1 MKLSAKKSMA
11 AVVLTFMFA
20 DTAMAQNRNVQS
32 PPPPPPPGIQA
43 PNMNSTNQ
51 AISALRLRLDALRES
66 VGRQVVVLHNPA
78 TDLNSWLDADNSF
91 PKNNQRAEAM
101 CKAGLET
108 VMGAYCL
115 GSPSRLATDDGI
127 SRISFVRRRPSREV

>member
-51 AISALRLRLDALRES
+51 AISALRLTLDALRES
-66 VGRQVVVLHNPA
+66 VGRQVVVLHYPA

-101 CKAGLET
+101 CKAGLGDRYGRVLSRVAQPIGNGRWYFPNLVCET
-108 VMGAYCL
+108 A
-115 GSPSRLATDDGI
+115 P
-127 SRISFVRRRPSREV
+127 

>member
-1 MKLSAKKSMA
+1 MNHAMEKLMGA
-11 AVVLTFMFA
+11 AVLTLMLA
-20 DTAMAQNRNVQS
+20 EPALAQIRNVQA

-66 VGRQVVVLHNPA
+66 VGRQVVVLHYPA

-101 CKAGLET
+101 CKAGLGDRYGRVLSRVAQPIGNGRWYFPNLVCET
-108 VMGAYCL
+108 A
-115 GSPSRLATDDGI
+115 P
-127 SRISFVRRRPSREV
+127 

>member
-1 MKLSAKKSMA
+1 MNYGMKKLMPA
-11 AVVLTFMFA
+11 AVLTLMLA
-20 DTAMAQNRNVQS
+20 EPALAQTRNFQA
-32 PPPPPPPGIQA
+32 PPPPPPPGIQR
-43 PNMNSTNQ
+43 PNMDSTNQ

>member
-101 CKAGLET
+101 CKAGLGDRYGRVLSRVSQPIGNGRWYFPNLVCET
-108 VMGAYCL
+108 A
-115 GSPSRLATDDGI
+115 P
-127 SRISFVRRRPSREV
+127 

>member
-1 MKLSAKKSMA
+1 MNDGMKKLLSAA
-11 AVVLTFMFA
+11 ALTVMF
-20 DTAMAQNRNVQS
+20 TAPALAQNRNVQV

-43 PNMNSTNQ
+43 PNVNSTNA

-66 VGRQVVVLHNPA
+66 VGRQVVVLHYPS

-101 CKAGLET
+101 CKAGLGDRYGRVLSRVSQPIGNGRWYFPNLVCET
-108 VMGAYCL
+108 A
-115 GSPSRLATDDGI
+115 P
-127 SRISFVRRRPSREV
+127 